1 LDHCQ
6 YLLVA
11 VVIGSKILLST
22 EESWLVKEDVG
33 QDTDRAEAGR
43 LGLLEEGGKTS
54 ISTRK
59 RVRE

>member
-1 LDHCQ
+1 
-6 YLLVA
+6 VA